1 MENSEKY
8 RLRERMKRLRDELPE
23 ERRRAASDA
32 IAERLFSS
40 LWYDKAEEI
49 LVYSAIRSEVD
60 LSAFC
65 ARARADGKRLFFPK
79 VQGDTM
85 DFFQVDSE
93 SQLCLG
99 AFGVREPRTG
109 GDEKECET
117 AENCGERVYAGR
129 IWNGSYSANIPIL
142 VPGVAF
148 SRAGVRIGYG
158 KGYYDRYLA
167 AHEELFPVGICFEAQ
182 LVDVIPAEPCDR
194 PMKLIITE
202 RETLRC

>member
-1 MENSEKY
+1 MENSEKH

-40 LWYDKAEEI
+40 LWYDKAREI

-65 ARARADGKRLFFPK
+65 ARACADEKSLFFPK
-79 VQGDTM
+79 VQGNTM

-93 SQLCLG
+93 SQLCHG
-99 AFGVREPRTG
+99 AFGVREPRTC
-109 GDEKECET
+109 GDEKECEP
-117 AENCGERVYAGR
+117 AERCKERVYAGR
-129 IWNGSYSANIPIL
+129 IWNGSYSAKIPIL

-148 SRAGVRIGYG
+148 SRAGARIGYG

-167 AHEELFPVGICFEAQ
+167 AHEELFPIGICFEAQ

-194 PMKLIITE
+194 PMEQIVTE
-202 RETLRC
+202 RETLKC